1 MKIDVSHGRLE
12 ANLREAE
19 EPVRGAAVVCHPHP
33 LYGGTMHTKA
43 VFRTAQA
50 LNAVGIHALRFNFRG
65 VGAST
70 GSYDEGVGERD
81 DARAALDWLADRFAD
96 LPLVMGG
103 FSFGSR
109 VGLSVGVEDPRVD
122 ALVGLGVAVDLYD
135 FSFLME
141 TEKPLLV
148 IQGEDD
154 EFGPGARVRK
164 TLEAMG
170 DHITV
175 EVVPGADHY
184 FHDRF
189 DELRAVIRSYF
200 GDGPGARVLL
210 PDARAGSTTS

>member
-1 MKIDVSHGRLE
+1 MKIDVSHGHLE

-19 EPVRGAAVVCHPHP
+19 EPLRGAAVLCHPHP

-65 VGAST
+65 VGSST
-70 GSYDEGVGERD
+70 GSYDEGVGERE
-81 DARAALDWLADRFAD
+81 DARTALDWLGDRFPD

-109 VGLSVGVEDPRVD
+109 IGLSVGVEDPRVD
-122 ALVGLGVAVDLYD
+122 ALIGLGVAVDLYD
-135 FSFLME
+135 FSFLGE

-148 IQGEDD
+148 VQGEDD
-154 EFGPGARVRK
+154 EFGPGARVREI
-164 TLEAMG
+164 LEAMG

-189 DELRAVIRSYF
+189 DELRGAVRSYF
-200 GDGPGARVLL
+200 GDGPGARVLRRG
-210 PDARAGSTTS
+210 ARAGTGTA

>member
-1 MKIDVSHGRLE
+1 MKIDVSHGHLE

-19 EPVRGAAVVCHPHP
+19 EPLRGAAVLCHPHP

-65 VGAST
+65 VGSST
-70 GSYDEGVGERD
+70 GSYDEGVGERE
-81 DARAALDWLADRFAD
+81 DAREALEWLADRFPD

-109 VGLSVGVEDPRVD
+109 VGLSVGVEDPRID
-122 ALVGLGVAVDLYD
+122 ALIGLGVAVDLYD
-135 FSFLME
+135 FSFLGE

-148 IQGEDD
+148 VQGEDD
-154 EFGPGARVRK
+154 EFGGGARVREI
-164 TLEAMG
+164 LEAMG

-189 DELRAVIRSYF
+189 DELRAAVRSYF
-200 GDGPGARVLL
+200 DDGPGARALHR
-210 PDARAGSTTS
+210 DAQAGFGAV